1 MGLGTGEVAAS
12 KPAFEIVSAIGLPFR
27 QQLSRARVNGRKN
40 RAPRGQANDVTA
52 GPIYP
57 VSSVSP
63 RSVFGSADALPKRI
77 EHRVEPE
84 QCRSERHASVEA
96 RS

>member
-1 MGLGTGEVAAS
+1 MRLGTGEVAAS
-12 KPAFEIVSAIGLPFR
+12 KPAFGSSLGNWVAFSSE
-27 QQLSRARVNGRKN
+27 LSRARVNGRKN

-63 RSVFGSADALPKRI
+63 RSVFGSADD
-77 EHRVEPE
+77 
-84 QCRSERHASVEA
+84 SEADRTSGRAGAVQE
-96 RS
+96 